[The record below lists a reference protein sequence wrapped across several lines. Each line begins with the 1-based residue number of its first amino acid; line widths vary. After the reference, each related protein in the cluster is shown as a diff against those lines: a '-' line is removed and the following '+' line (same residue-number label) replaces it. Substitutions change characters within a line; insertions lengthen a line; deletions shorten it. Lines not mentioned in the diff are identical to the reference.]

1 MRFIALFLLLAHLG
15 ATAGPA
21 LETLPEG
28 KTGHH
33 CTLVSGDMES
43 GASGAVEAQKDCDAC
58 KTLGCTHAMTCSG
71 VSPAV
76 APGGMHV
83 LVSSLVVS
91 SLDESGSRDAS
102 FRSNPIPPPPRA

>member
-1 MRFIALFLLLAHLG
+1 MRFMALLLLVAHLG

-28 KTGHH
+28 KAGHH
-33 CTLVSGDMES
+33 CTLVGGHQES
-43 GASGAVEAQKDCDAC
+43 RASGAVEAQKECDAC
-58 KTLGCTHAMTCSG
+58 KMLSCTHAMACSG

-83 LVSSLVVS
+83 MASSLVVS
-91 SLDESGSRDAS
+91 SLLEPDSREAS
-102 FRSNPIPPPPRA
+102 FRSDPIPPPPRA